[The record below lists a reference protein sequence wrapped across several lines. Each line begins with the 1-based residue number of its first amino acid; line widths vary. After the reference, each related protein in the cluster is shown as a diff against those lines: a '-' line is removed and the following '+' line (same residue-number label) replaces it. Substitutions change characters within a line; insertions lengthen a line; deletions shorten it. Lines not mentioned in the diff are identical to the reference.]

1 MSEQEDFDQIEN
13 QQLHTLTLNNQKI
26 FKGQDPRELEI
37 EDLKSKLSEAEL
49 RFQAARKR
57 WVEHLVIS
65 GTDGLDG
72 FGFSEVEDARAY
84 VDQEISAE
92 LLRLQEAERQS
103 RLKQEKK

>member
-1 MSEQEDFDQIEN
+1 MSEDKYGPIPGVMDTIDC
-13 QQLHTLTLNNQKI
+13 LRK
-26 FKGQDPRELEI
+26 EI

-103 RLKQEKK
+103 RLKQGKK